1 MTGRLPHGC
10 WHQPEHAL
18 SETEEVSSGLE
29 YVRNSDT
36 SCPIHNAFMYT
47 SFLLLSIWFISNV
60 LSVYCFRHGTCLYS
74 GRMSGELN
82 CGT

>member
-10 WHQPEHAL
+10 WA